1 MSDKDI
7 LLFLQNQLLE
17 VNSVS
22 IYFLIHQTSTYFN
35 NPRVLDVLADL
46 TDTVDLIAVDF
57 KR

>member
-57 KR
+57 